1 MALEN
6 IMEFYDDKHFTSGL
20 TDLLPKHYQ
29 LLVLN
34 QIFQNKSKLFYICL

>member
-29 LLVLN
+29 N
-34 QIFQNKSKLFYICL
+34 TKSDISK